1 MSFHQPATIALMAD
15 SQLKQRLTTDMTAA
29 LKARENVRLSTLRMA
44 LAAVQKAEVAGK
56 EAKDLSDAEVL
67 DVLTSEAK
75 KRREAV
81 TAYRDAGRDELADKE
96 QAEAEIL
103 AEYLPEQ
110 LSEDEI
116 KQLVTDAIAQTGAAE
131 LGPRGMGKVMGALQ
145 PKVRGKADGAV
156 VAAEVKR
163 QLGVG

>member
-1 MSFHQPATIALMAD
+1 MAD
-15 SQLKQRLTTDMTAA
+15 SQLKQRLTADMTAA

-44 LAAVQKAEVAGK
+44 IAAVQRAEVAGT
-56 EAKDLSDAEVL
+56 EARDLSDAEVL

-96 QAEAEIL
+96 QAEANIL

-116 KQLVTDAIAQTGAAE
+116 KQLVTETIGQTGAAE

-145 PKVRGKADGAV
+145 PKVKGKADGAL

-163 QLGVG
+163 QLGLG

>member
-1 MSFHQPATIALMAD
+1 MAD

-145 PKVRGKADGAV
+145 PKVKGKADGAV

>member
-1 MSFHQPATIALMAD
+1 MAD

-116 KQLVTDAIAQTGAAE
+116 KRLVTDAIAQTGAAE

-145 PKVRGKADGAV
+145 PKVKGKADGAV
-156 VAAEVKR
+156 VASEVKR